1 MDEGGEGGNQ
11 GKGDQGGAEGGGKR
25 VIQGGGDQGGTEGGG
40 EGVTRGGGDQGG
52 AEGGG
57 KGVIQ
62 GGGDQGGTEK
72 EGEGETQGGGDK
84 ESSERGG
91 EGVTQGGGD
100 QGEKVLRF
108 QTGQELIGSSQPIVA
123 LVGDDVILP
132 CHLNPSSDAF
142 DLTVEWARPDLDPRY
157 ILVQRNGEELEPKK
171 NRWFTERSRMF
182 PEELGHGNVSLKLSK
197 VKLQDGG
204 AYRCFIPSLLRA
216 VTVQLLVGAVSSPV
230 VQVSQ
235 SSDGVVLQCESK
247 GWYPEPEMFWLDAEG
262 NLLSSA
268 LTETLRG
275 PDGLYTVSSRLTVER
290 RHRNTFTC
298 RVTQRDI
305 NHSRDILIHVTAPSN
320 PSPTHDPPGPPVVT
334 ISVCAALVLVLVP
347 VAIFAVWKWRQN
359 RLSKSSFSS

>member
-1 MDEGGEGGNQ
+1 MF
-11 GKGDQGGAEGGGKR
+11 
-25 VIQGGGDQGGTEGGG
+25 
-40 EGVTRGGGDQGG
+40 
-52 AEGGG
+52 
-57 KGVIQ
+57 GVIVRRSLSLQ
-62 GGGDQGGTEK
+62 
-72 EGEGETQGGGDK
+72 
-84 ESSERGG
+84 RGAFTDL
-91 EGVTQGGGD
+91 VFF
-100 QGEKVLRF
+100 LLLIISC
-108 QTGQELIGSSQPIVA
+108 QELIGSSQPIVA

-142 DLTVEWARPDLDPRY
+142 DLTVEWSKSDPDTKH
-157 ILVQRNGEELEPKK
+157 VFVWRNGKELEPKK
-171 NRWFTERSRMF
+171 HPSFRGRTQMF
-182 PEELGHGNVSLKLSK
+182 PEELRHGNVSVKLSK
-197 VKLQDGG
+197 VELSDGG
-204 AYRCFIPSLLRA
+204 AYRCFIPSLSKD

-305 NHSRDILIHVTAPSN
+305 NHSTEDNTTLTGKQEPEDHTSVASTN
-320 PSPTHDPPGPPVVT
+320 PSSSSRSHG
-334 ISVCAALVLVLVP
+334 ISALLVCAVLVLVP
-347 VAIFAVWKWRQN
+347 AVIFAVWKWRQN
-359 RLSKSSFSS
+359 RLKNRKDHKDKTKQCVEEKTPERDSAEVRVKEVKKAIKGKVNKEVQREEVKE